1 MFCIL
6 ATTFSMVANPVSIEQ
21 LAPCY
26 ATIERCNAAIPGVAH
41 QFKPAVNTGMAFRCV
56 REERAV

>member
-6 ATTFSMVANPVSIEQ
+6 ATTFMTAQPARIEQ

-26 ATIERCNAAIPGVAH
+26 ASYEQCIAAVPGVAH

-56 REERAV
+56 REERAI

>member
-6 ATTFSMVANPVSIEQ
+6 ATTFFMSAQPVKLEQ

-26 ATIERCNAAIPGVAH
+26 ATIEQCTAAIPGVAH

-56 REERAV
+56 REERAI